1 MKENKS
7 LVQEAL
13 IQMKQVEEAIAEN
26 AKGILASTMKK
37 EINQLV
43 KESLSEQEEED
54 EIDLD
59 TDANADVDNDDID
72 MDSDV
77 EDIDSD
83 EEDMDYD
90 EEDMYSDEEDMD
102 MDMDSDES
110 PIDLTD
116 ASDEE
121 ILKVFKAMG
130 EDDGIIVKKDG
141 ENVYLSDDDANVEY
155 LVKLGE
161 SYKDKKNNYSMR
173 DEQDESVDDV
183 INAIFSDSG
192 DVSDVDS
199 DDLDGEETLY
209 EIEMG
214 EPEKVETIY
223 ELQLDDDNLIPID
236 EQDDE
241 DEDGFNEFNM
251 DEQDDE
257 DEDGFNEFNI
267 DEQDD
272 EDGFNEFNM
281 DEQDD
286 EDGDNGYYNETY
298 KPKGV
303 GIGLGPK
310 FSYKNKTNGGFNEKR
325 KQGPKSVG
333 TGKPKFEYKK
343 GENMEGVKSKV
354 VKAETKEG
362 QGYKDKEDERLSM
375 KHGKIASKEI
385 KTTKGRRD
393 DADFEKS
400 ETKEAA
406 RTYGMGS
413 KEGRGLRKGIT
424 NNRNYVYS
432 NSGVK
437 TESTQEEVRMLRG
450 KNEEYRKALNV
461 FREKLNEVAIFNSNL
476 AYATRLFTEHSTTK
490 KEKINI
496 LRRFDD
502 VETLK
507 ESKNLYRSLKD
518 ELTSTDTKSIN
529 ESVTTKLNKSVSTGS
544 STTLIESKT
553 YENPQFLRM
562 KDLMGKLG

>member
-1 MKENKS
+1 MQENKS

-13 IQMKQVEEAIAEN
+13 IQMKNVEEAIAEN
-26 AKGILASTMKK
+26 AKGILASTMKE

-43 KESLSEQEEED
+43 KESLSEQDED
-54 EIDLD
+54 EVELDVDMEDEDSEEFDVDMD
-59 TDANADVDNDDID
+59 TDNEDEMD
-72 MDSDV
+72 MD
-77 EDIDSD
+77 I
-83 EEDMDYD
+83 
-90 EEDMYSDEEDMD
+90 DMD
-102 MDMDSDES
+102 MDMDSEEES

-130 EDDGIIVKKDG
+130 EEDGIIVKKDG
-141 ENVYLSDDDANVEY
+141 NDIHLTDSDTDEEY

-161 SYKDKKNNYSMR
+161 SEEDTNL
-173 DEQDESVDDV
+173 DETMDLEEIDEMDVDTEDV
-183 INAIFSDSG
+183 INAIFSKDG
-192 DVSDVDS
+192 DASDIEVEQDEEVMYEIEFEDDEDMMEEEDEDMMEEEDEDMMEQEDD
-199 DDLDGEETLY
+199 DDLDESYNPRKAVREA
-209 EIEMG
+209 
-214 EPEKVETIY
+214 KSTI
-223 ELQLDDDNLIPID
+223 
-236 EQDDE
+236 
-241 DEDGFNEFNM
+241 
-251 DEQDDE
+251 
-257 DEDGFNEFNI
+257 
-267 DEQDD
+267 
-272 EDGFNEFNM
+272 
-281 DEQDD
+281 
-286 EDGDNGYYNETY
+286 

-303 GIGLGPK
+303 GIGSGPK
-310 FSYKNKTNGGFNEKR
+310 FTYKDKAAGGFKEDK

-333 TGKPKFEYKK
+333 TGKAKFEYKK
-343 GENMEGVKSKV
+343 GENMEGSSKV

-362 QGYKDKEDERLSM
+362 AHGMNKGDKSKTMKGKEDY
-375 KHGKIASKEI
+375 
-385 KTTKGRRD
+385 TTKKGDTLKRK
-393 DADFEKS
+393 AFEKE

-424 NNRNYVYS
+424 NNRNYVYG

-437 TESTQEEVRMLRG
+437 VESTQEVNMLRE

-507 ESKNLYRSLKD
+507 ESKSLYRSIKD
-518 ELTSTDTKSIN
+518 ELSKTETTSMN
-529 ESVTTKLNKSVSTGS
+529 ESVGTKLNKQVSTGS

-553 YENPQFLRM
+553 YENPQFMRM
-562 KDLMGKLG
+562 KDLMSKLG

>member
-83 EEDMDYD
+83 VEDMDYD

-223 ELQLDDDNLIPID
+223 ELELDDDNLIPID
-236 EQDDE
+236 EE
-241 DEDGFNEFNM
+241 
-251 DEQDDE
+251 
-257 DEDGFNEFNI
+257 
-267 DEQDD
+267 DD
-272 EDGFNEFNM
+272 EDGFDQYNM
-281 DEQDD
+281 DEEDD
-286 EDGDNGYYNETY
+286 EDGFDQYNMDEEDDNNGYYNETY

-375 KHGKIASKEI
+375 KHGKIASKDI

-393 DADFEKS
+393 DAGFEKT